1 MTVRGIGDVE
11 ALANRLRDGL
21 GLLSGDLERQVES
34 STKAI
39 AKKGARILRK
49 TSPER
54 TERYAKGWTSS
65 KVKGS
70 WVIHNKDRYQLT
82 HLLENGHPSR
92 LTGVPVP
99 PQEHIAPVESQLI
112 TEYISELE
120 RIITND

>member
-1 MTVRGIGDVE
+1 MTVRGIDDVE
-11 ALANRLRDGL
+11 SLANRLRDGL

-49 TSPER
+49 DSPNR
-54 TERYAKGWTSS
+54 TGSYAKGWTAS

-82 HLLENGHPSR
+82 HLLENGHRKANGEGNTHPII
-92 LTGVPVP
+92 
-99 PQEHIAPVESQLI
+99 HIAPVESQLI
-112 TEYISELE
+112 TEYITELE
-120 RIITND
+120 RIITNG